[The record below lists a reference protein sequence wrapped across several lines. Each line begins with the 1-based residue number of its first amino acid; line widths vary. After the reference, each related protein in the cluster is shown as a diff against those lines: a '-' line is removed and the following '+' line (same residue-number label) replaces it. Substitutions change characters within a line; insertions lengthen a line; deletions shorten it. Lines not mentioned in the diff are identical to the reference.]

1 MMSDTQSTWSQ
12 LSRLMAYIKPY
23 WLVFA
28 AALACLVILSAS
40 NTGFLSTIKHVTDEG
55 FAGHAETSARVTLA
69 AMLCGLL
76 FVRALAGFGS
86 NYLIRI
92 VGRRVIEDVRNHVF
106 GHMLSLPASFFDQH
120 AIANITTKMTFDCE
134 QLYSAVTKVII
145 SSIRDSLTILGIVL
159 YMLYLDWKLT
169 LVFLMLAPIMTRYL
183 KKMTPKLRNSG
194 KQVQSSMSEMTQ
206 IIEEAASGQRVVK
219 IFNGEAYEYERF
231 SSVVGKNRQMMVRL
245 GRISG
250 LNSMFVEMLAA
261 IALGM
266 VIYYSAG
273 QFTAGEFAAFIGAL
287 LMLIGP
293 VKAIASVNEDVQ
305 IAVTACQSVF
315 AVLDTPA
322 EMNLGMLVPQAT
334 IKEIQFQNVDFQYP
348 YGKHAALKNLN
359 LTIKAGESIALVGMS
374 GGGKSTLVNLLP
386 RFHEIQYGSITIDG
400 VDIQQLALQALRQQ
414 FALVSQDTVLFNDT
428 IYHNIAYGSLRGVSK
443 EDVIA
448 AAKAAYA
455 WEFIEK
461 LPQQLDTHIGDRGLR
476 LSGGQRQRLSIA
488 RAMLKNAPILILDEA
503 TSALDNESEHK
514 VQAALKQLM
523 LGKTTIMIAHRL
535 TTIQH
540 ASRIIVMDQGQIVE
554 EGTHEQLIQSGGKY
568 AALYNKHEISK

>member
-1 MMSDTQSTWSQ
+1 MINPTPSAYAQ
-12 LSRLMAYIKPY
+12 LTRLMAYLKPY
-23 WLVFA
+23 WAMFCLALV
-28 AALACLVILSAS
+28 CLVILSAS

-55 FAGHAETSARVTLA
+55 FTTQTQTYARLTLA
-69 AMLCGLL
+69 AMLGGLL
-76 FVRALAGFGS
+76 LVRALAGFGS

-92 VGRRVIEDVRNHVF
+92 VGRRVIEDVRNQVF
-106 GHMLSLPASFFDQH
+106 AHMLKLPASFFDQH

-134 QLYSAVTKVII
+134 QLYSAVTKVVI
-145 SSIRDSLTILGIVL
+145 SSVRDSLTIIGIVS

-169 LVFLMLAPIMTRYL
+169 LVFLFLSPLIARNL

-194 KQVQSSMSEMTQ
+194 RQVQASMSDMTQ
-206 IIEEAASGQRVVK
+206 VIEEAASGQRVVK
-219 IFNGEAYEYERF
+219 VFGGEQYEYERF
-231 SSVVGKNRQMMVRL
+231 SQIVATNRQMTVRL

-261 IALGM
+261 IALAM

-305 IAVTACQSVF
+305 IAIAACQSVF

-322 EMNLGMLVPQAT
+322 ENNQGQLVLDEPIRQ
-334 IKEIQFQNVDFQYP
+334 IRFEKVSFEYP
-348 YGKHAALKNLN
+348 HANSPALKDLN
-359 LTIKAGESIALVGMS
+359 LTIHVGETVALVGMS
-374 GGGKSTLVNLLP
+374 GGGKSTLAHLLP
-386 RFHEIQYGSITIDG
+386 RFHEVQQGQLLINDRP
-400 VDIQQLALQALRQQ
+400 IQQLSLAELRQQ
-414 FALVSQDTVLFNDT
+414 FAFVSQETVLFNDS
-428 IYHNIAYGSLRGVSK
+428 IYHNIAYGSLRGTSK
-443 EDVIA
+443 EAVIA
-448 AAKAAYA
+448 AAKAAHA

-503 TSALDNESEHK
+503 TSALDNESEHN
-514 VQAALKQLM
+514 VQAALTRLM
-523 LGKTTIMIAHRL
+523 QGRTTIMIAHRL
-535 TTIQH
+535 STIQH
-540 ASRIIVMDQGQIVE
+540 ASRIIVMDSGRIVE
-554 EGTHEQLIQSGGKY
+554 EGVHEQLMQAGGKY
-568 AALYNKHEISK
+568 ATLYHLYGKRK

>member
-1 MMSDTQSTWSQ
+1 
-12 LSRLMAYIKPY
+12 
-23 WLVFA
+23 
-28 AALACLVILSAS
+28 
-40 NTGFLSTIKHVTDEG
+40 
-55 FAGHAETSARVTLA
+55 
-69 AMLCGLL
+69 
-76 FVRALAGFGS
+76 
-86 NYLIRI
+86 
-92 VGRRVIEDVRNHVF
+92 
-106 GHMLSLPASFFDQH
+106 
-120 AIANITTKMTFDCE
+120 
-134 QLYSAVTKVII
+134 
-145 SSIRDSLTILGIVL
+145 
-159 YMLYLDWKLT
+159 
-169 LVFLMLAPIMTRYL
+169 MLAPVITRYL

-194 KQVQSSMSEMTQ
+194 KQVQASMSDMTQ
-206 IIEEAASGQRVVK
+206 VIEEAASGQRVVK
-219 IFNGEAYEYERF
+219 VFNGEAYEYQRF
-231 SSVVGKNRQMMVRL
+231 SRIVATNRQMMVRL

-315 AVLDTPA
+315 AVLDTPTEINQGELA
-322 EMNLGMLVPQAT
+322 LEQPV
-334 IKEIQFQNVDFQYP
+334 KEIQFHNVAFKYP
-348 YGKHAALKNLN
+348 YGQHAALKNLN
-359 LTIKAGESIALVGMS
+359 LNIQAGESIALVGMS
-374 GGGKSTLVNLLP
+374 GGGKSTLVHLLP
-386 RFHEIQYGSITIDG
+386 RFHEVQQGSITING
-400 VDIQQLALQALRQQ
+400 INIQQLGLPYLRQQ

-428 IYHNIAYGSLRGVSK
+428 IYNNIAYGSLRGVSK
-443 EDVIA
+443 AEVIA
-448 AAKAAYA
+448 AAKAAHA
-455 WEFIEK
+455 WEFVEK

-514 VQAALKQLM
+514 VQAALNQLM

-535 TTIQH
+535 STIQH

-554 EGTHEQLIQSGGKY
+554 EGVHEQLMQSGGKY
-568 AALYNKHEISK
+568 ASLYNIFSK

>member
-1 MMSDTQSTWSQ
+1 MNDTQSAYAQ
-12 LSRLMAYIKPY
+12 LSRLMTYIKPY
-23 WLVFA
+23 WLTFGM
-28 AALACLVILSAS
+28 ALLCLVILSAS

-55 FAGHAETSARVTLA
+55 FAGQAHASSHLYLA

-86 NYLIRI
+86 NYLMRI
-92 VGRRVIEDVRNHVF
+92 VGRRVIEDVRNQVF
-106 GHMLSLPASFFDQH
+106 GHLLKLPASFFDQH

-145 SSIRDSLTILGIVL
+145 SSIRDSLTIAGIVA

-169 LVFLMLAPIMTRYL
+169 LVFLLLAPIITRYL

-194 KQVQSSMSEMTQ
+194 RQVQASMSDMTQ
-206 IIEEAASGQRVVK
+206 VIEEAASGQRVVK
-219 IFNGEAYEYERF
+219 VFNGEAYEYERF
-231 SSVVGKNRQMMVRL
+231 SHIVAKNRQMMVRL

-261 IALGM
+261 VALGL

-305 IAVTACQSVF
+305 IAVSACQSVF

-322 EMNLGMLVPQAT
+322 EKNQGQRTLELP
-334 IKEIQFQNVDFQYP
+334 IKRIQFNNVGFQYAHGHSP
-348 YGKHAALKNLN
+348 ALSNLN
-359 LTIKAGESIALVGMS
+359 LTIEAGESIALVGMS

-386 RFHEIQYGSITIDG
+386 RFHETQHGHITING
-400 VDIQQLALQALRQQ
+400 INIRELALAELRQL

-428 IYHNIAYGSLRGVSK
+428 IYHNIAYGSLRAATK
-443 EDVIA
+443 EQVIA

-503 TSALDNESEHK
+503 TSALDNESEQK
-514 VQAALKQLM
+514 VQAALTQLM
-523 LGKTTIMIAHRL
+523 AGKTTIMIAHRL

-540 ASRIIVMDQGQIVE
+540 ASRIIVMEQGRIVE
-554 EGTHEQLIQSGGKY
+554 EGVHEQLIQSGGKY
-568 AALYNKHEISK
+568 ATLYNMYEISK

>member
-1 MMSDTQSTWSQ
+1 MNDVQSAYSQ

-23 WLVFA
+23 WLTFV
-28 AALACLVILSAS
+28 AALCCLVILSAS

-55 FAGHAETSARVTLA
+55 FVGQAHNSSRIYLA

-86 NYLIRI
+86 NYLMRI

-106 GHMLSLPASFFDQH
+106 GHMLKLPASFFDHH

-145 SSIRDSLTILGIVL
+145 SSIRDSLTIIGIVA
-159 YMLYLDWKLT
+159 YMLYLDWRLT
-169 LVFLMLAPIMTRYL
+169 MVFLMLAPIITRYL
-183 KKMTPKLRNSG
+183 KRMTPKLRNSG
-194 KQVQSSMSEMTQ
+194 KQVQASMTDMTQ
-206 IIEEAASGQRVVK
+206 VIEEAASGQRVVK
-219 IFNGEAYEYERF
+219 VFNGEAYEYQRF
-231 SSVVGKNRQMMVRL
+231 SGIVGRNRQMMVRL

-261 IALGM
+261 IALGS

-322 EMNLGMLVPQAT
+322 EVSRGELVLESS
-334 IKEIQFQNVDFQYP
+334 IKKIQFQNVDFKYP
-348 YGKHAALKNLN
+348 YGQSAALKNIN
-359 LTIKAGESIALVGMS
+359 LTIHAGESIALVGMS

-386 RFHEIQYGSITIDG
+386 RFHEIQQGHISINGI
-400 VDIQQLALQALRQQ
+400 DIQQLALPALRGQ

-428 IYHNIAYGSLRGVSK
+428 IYNNIAYGSLRGASK
-443 EDVIA
+443 EEVIT
-448 AAKAAYA
+448 AAKSAYA

-514 VQAALKQLM
+514 VQAALTKLM
-523 LGKTTIMIAHRL
+523 QDKTTIMIAHRL

-540 ASRIIVMDQGQIVE
+540 ASRIVVMDQGQIVE
-554 EGTHEQLIQSGGKY
+554 EGVHEQLMQSGGKY
-568 AALYNKHEISK
+568 ANLYNMHK